1 MKKDYK
7 TFKEFNTEEI
17 FTESEILEHGWSES
31 DTRIATAQYYKILED
46 IQKHG
51 ELQMDDPEYLAE
63 GILGSILGAAAGLTI
78 GPAIGKAIAK
88 ALGAQKGGA
97 LYRML
102 TSRLVLG
109 SLGAAIFKGKK

>member
-1 MKKDYK
+1 MNYK
-7 TFKEFNTEEI
+7 TYKEFDNIQEAVFTDEEI
-17 FTESEILEHGWSES
+17 TLYEWSES
-31 DTRIATAQYYKILED
+31 DVAIATQQYYKILED
-46 IQKHG
+46 IKNG
-51 ELQMDDPEYLAE
+51 ELQLDDPEYLAE

-88 ALGAQKGGA
+88 ALGAEKGGA

-109 SLGAAIFKGKK
+109 ALGSAIFKGK